1 MNDGTPD
8 PTAGLAPP
16 PAVSMKTI
24 AVTGILVD
32 VFGLEELPSSPAPT
46 HVSVLWLHNPRLGDR
61 TRMAPIAKRV
71 VAEYNKARPSGS
83 TRGLIAAAFG
93 MLDFLRASK
102 FNVLSLDAMWWH
114 RGLSSL
120 DYLHHRL
127 IKLQINEITAPERFT
142 IWPI

>member
-8 PTAGLAPP
+8 PRAGLAPP
-16 PAVSMKTI
+16 PAVSLKTI

-32 VFGLEELPSSPAPT
+32 IFGLEELPSSPVLT

-61 TRMAPIAKRV
+61 ARMAPIAKRV

-93 MLDFLRASK
+93 TLDFLCIAIRR
-102 FNVLSLDAMWWH
+102 FVVERLDSLI
-114 RGLSSL
+114 
-120 DYLHHRL
+120 YLYHLL
-127 IKLQINEITAPERFT
+127 IKSQINEITAPERFT
-142 IWPI
+142 IWPT

>member
-32 VFGLEELPSSPAPT
+32 VFGLEELPSPSALT

-93 MLDFLRASK
+93 M
-102 FNVLSLDAMWWH
+102 
-114 RGLSSL
+114 
-120 DYLHHRL
+120 
-127 IKLQINEITAPERFT
+127 
-142 IWPI
+142 